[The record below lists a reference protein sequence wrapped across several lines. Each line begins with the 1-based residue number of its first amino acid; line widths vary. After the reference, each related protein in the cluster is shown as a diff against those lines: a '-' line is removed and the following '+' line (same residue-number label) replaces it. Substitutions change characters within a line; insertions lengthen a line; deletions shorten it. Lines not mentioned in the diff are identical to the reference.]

1 MSLKYLRNKCTRF
14 IHTKVETSET
24 VFAFFIKLSEKYS
37 GDVFVTSVSNAPC
50 GGGLNRK
57 KTLVLNC
64 ENDLVK
70 NLAYEKHKTF

>member
-1 MSLKYLRNKCTRF
+1 MYPLYSHDCVSWK
-14 IHTKVETSET
+14 KVETSET
-24 VFAFFIKLSEKYS
+24 VFAFFIKPSEKYS

-50 GGGLNRK
+50 GGVLNRK

-70 NLAYEKHKTF
+70 NLAYEKHKTFSLF

>member
-1 MSLKYLRNKCTRF
+1 M
-14 IHTKVETSET
+14 
-24 VFAFFIKLSEKYS
+24 FAFFIKPSEKYS

-50 GGGLNRK
+50 GGVLNIK